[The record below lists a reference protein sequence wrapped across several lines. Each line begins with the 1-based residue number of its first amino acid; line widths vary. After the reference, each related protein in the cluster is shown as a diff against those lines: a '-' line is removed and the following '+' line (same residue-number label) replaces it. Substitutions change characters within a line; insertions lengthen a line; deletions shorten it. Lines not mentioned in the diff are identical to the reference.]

1 LNAVAAWVPGLGPL
15 ESAIMTVIWDA
26 DQSLSVRV
34 VRERLDYLAADG
46 EDPAYTTVMSVMVIL
61 WRKGFLDRAKCP
73 RAGHGRAWW
82 YAARISRED
91 HLATVIRQ
99 ALTCAPDPAAVLSR
113 ATLWTR
119 RCRARTRDART
130 SGLSTPSSPWCSA
143 AERG

>member
-1 LNAVAAWVPGLGPL
+1 MKALAAWVPGLGPL

-73 RAGHGRAWW
+73 GAGYGRAWW

-99 ALTCAPDPAAVLSR
+99 ALTCAPDPAAVLRR
-113 ATLWTR
+113 ATL
-119 RCRARTRDART
+119 
-130 SGLSTPSSPWCSA
+130 
-143 AERG
+143 